1 MNAILTMKFVK
12 TEVLV
17 SSGYNQHQNSNLY
30 LVKTLKERKQQYSQI
45 LYEIQKGK
53 YIETISINGKLHRA
67 PKKNVLGE
75 YIVRPEHVQVGLDL
89 NDIIIDIQNQESII
103 RELRRKERNILRI
116 LKKRADKYD

>member
-12 TEVLV
+12 TEVLA
-17 SSGYNQHQNSNLY
+17 SSG
-30 LVKTLKERKQQYSQI
+30 
-45 LYEIQKGK
+45 GK

-116 LKKRADKYD
+116 LKKRAGKYD

>member
-1 MNAILTMKFVK
+1 MIGCECYPNHEICKNRSTCERELTR
-12 TEVLV
+12 L
-17 SSGYNQHQNSNLY
+17 
-30 LVKTLKERKQQYSQI
+30 KTLKERKQQYSQI

-53 YIETISINGKLHRA
+53 YIETININGKLHRA

-116 LKKRADKYD
+116 LKKRAGKYD